1 MRCILL
7 SILTPYNIDA
17 ANSIHFIISCV
28 AFAENRFKLEPGHHD
43 EGRESLTGSDLNG
56 DIVRL
61 KT

>member
-1 MRCILL
+1 MQPIPFILSL
-7 SILTPYNIDA
+7 A
-17 ANSIHFIISCV
+17 V

-61 KT
+61 ET

>member
-7 SILTPYNIDA
+7 SILTPDNIDA
-17 ANSIHFIISCV
+17 ANSIHFIIGCGLCR
-28 AFAENRFKLEPGHHD
+28 NRYKLEPGHHD